1 MIGRILGIDY
11 GDRRVGFA
19 VSDPTQ
25 MLATAR
31 EVVLVQAPGHAANE
45 AARIAGEVGAVR
57 IVVGHPI
64 NMDGSRGPAAQKA
77 VAFVELLRAK
87 VTVPIDLW
95 DERLSTKSAHDALI
109 EGGMDGRER
118 RHVVDKM
125 AAQILLQAY
134 LDRQAYQRES
144 AAP

>member
-1 MIGRILGIDY
+1 VIGRILGIDY

-77 VAFVELLRAK
+77 TAFVELLRAK
-87 VTVPIDLW
+87 VSVPIDLW

>member
-45 AARIAGEVGAVR
+45 SARIAGEVGAIR

-77 VAFVELLRAK
+77 AAFVELLRAK
-87 VTVPIDLW
+87 VSVPIDLW